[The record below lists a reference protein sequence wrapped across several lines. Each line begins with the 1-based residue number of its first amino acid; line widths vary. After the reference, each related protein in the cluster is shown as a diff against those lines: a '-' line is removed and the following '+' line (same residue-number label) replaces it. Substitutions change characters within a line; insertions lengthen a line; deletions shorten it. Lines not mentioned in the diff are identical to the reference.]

1 MPLAALRRS
10 HSWARS
16 GHVNDAEIL
25 TLVLSTAL
33 LVAVLVCIVALA
45 RLRVRRR
52 RENKGAEIP
61 PAGEPNVA
69 ASPSSAPEPDVAPSA
84 PAPAVGDALVAGMG
98 KSRRAFWDGL
108 GSWFRGGSAMGQAEW
123 EALEERLLVG
133 DVGTA
138 TTEELLE
145 RTKSRLRAEKERAP
159 RDILVEE
166 GSALFERLPSWQE
179 RWDERPKPYV
189 ISIVGINGAGKTTTV
204 GKIAARFG
212 ASGKKVLLGAT
223 DTFRSAAQEQ
233 LKVWAERSD
242 AEIVT
247 GRPGGDPGAVAFD
260 AVTAGKARGVD
271 VVLLDTA
278 GRLHSKE
285 PLMDELKKVHRVVT
299 KVIADAPHERWLV
312 VDGTLG
318 QNSLVQ
324 ARAFREV
331 LQLTG
336 IVVTKLDGTAK
347 GGAVLAIARE
357 LALPVCFVG
366 VGEQAGDLI
375 PFEPRRFVEA
385 LLGDP
390 ST

>member
-1 MPLAALRRS
+1 
-10 HSWARS
+10 
-16 GHVNDAEIL
+16 VNEAEIL
-25 TLVLSTAL
+25 TLVIA
-33 LVAVLVCIVALA
+33 VAVAAAGVSSIVALA

-52 RENKGAEIP
+52 RSDKGLEAPP
-61 PAGEPNVA
+61 PAESVVPREAPPQEAG
-69 ASPSSAPEPDVAPSA
+69 SPETGAPPVLVPTVTSNA
-84 PAPAVGDALVAGMG
+84 DALVLGMR

-108 GSWFRGGSAMGQAEW
+108 GAWFRGGASVGPAEW
-123 EALEERLLVG
+123 DALEERLLVG

-138 TTEELLE
+138 TTEELLRRTRE
-145 RTKSRLRAEKERAP
+145 RLKAEKERAP

-166 GSALFERLPSWQE
+166 GSALFERLPAWRE
-179 RWDERPKPYV
+179 RWEEWPRPYV
-189 ISIVGINGAGKTTTV
+189 VSLVGINGAGKTTTV
-204 GKIAARFG
+204 GKIAARFT

-233 LKVWAERSD
+233 LKVWAKRSG

-260 AVTAGKARGVD
+260 AVTAGKARGAD

-285 PLMDELKKVHRVVT
+285 PLMDELKKVHRVVG
-299 KVIADAPHERWLV
+299 KVIPDAPHERWLV

-318 QNSLVQ
+318 QNSLAQ
-324 ARAFREV
+324 ARAFREA

-336 IVVTKLDGTAK
+336 LVVTKLDGTAK

-357 LALPVCFVG
+357 LELPVCFIG
-366 VGEQAGDLI
+366 VGEQASDLI

-390 ST
+390 SS

>member
-1 MPLAALRRS
+1 M
-10 HSWARS
+10 
-16 GHVNDAEIL
+16 NDAEIL
-25 TLVLSTAL
+25 TLVLAAAL
-33 LVAVLVCIVALA
+33 VVAVLVSIVALA

-52 RENKGAEIP
+52 RPDKGIEAP
-61 PAGEPNVA
+61 PPGEPVVPEVAPPKAGTPTVA
-69 ASPSSAPEPDVAPSA
+69 APSPAKP
-84 PAPAVGDALVAGMG
+84 DALVAGMG
-98 KSRRAFWDGL
+98 KSRRAFWEGL
-108 GSWFRGGSAMGQAEW
+108 GAWFRGGAALGQAEW
-123 EALEERLLVG
+123 EQLEERLLVG

-138 TTEELLE
+138 TAGELLE
-145 RTKSRLRAEKERAP
+145 RTKARLQAEKERSP
-159 RDILVEE
+159 REILVEE
-166 GSALFERLPSWQE
+166 GSALFERLPAWEE
-179 RWDERPKPYV
+179 RWDTRPKPYV
-189 ISIVGINGAGKTTTV
+189 ISVVGINGAGKTTTV

-212 ASGKKVLLGAT
+212 SAGKKVLLGAT

-233 LKVWAERSD
+233 LKVWAERSG

-285 PLMDELKKVHRVVT
+285 PLMDELRKVHRVVT
-299 KVIADAPHERWLV
+299 KVIPDAPHERWLV

-318 QNSLVQ
+318 QNSLAQ
-324 ARAFREV
+324 ARAFREA

-336 IVVTKLDGTAK
+336 VVVTKLDGTAK

-357 LALPVCFVG
+357 LGLPVCFVG
-366 VGEQAGDLI
+366 VGEQASDLI

-390 ST
+390 TP